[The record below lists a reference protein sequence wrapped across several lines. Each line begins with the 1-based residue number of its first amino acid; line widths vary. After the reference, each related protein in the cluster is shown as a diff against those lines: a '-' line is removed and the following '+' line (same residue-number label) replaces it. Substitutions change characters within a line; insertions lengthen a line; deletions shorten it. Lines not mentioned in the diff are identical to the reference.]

1 MNKLQTCIDREDVSA
16 WTSETRRNHQSC
28 LVTVPLTVEPAEPG
42 QEINTKKKTTYILIT
57 KTSPRTCNHKTQVD
71 LSRIEHT
78 GSCKDAQPPTGTL
91 LPHQIQLILVVIVDP
106 EFGRGAGGLGE
117 HLVLADASSVREE
130 FFLEVLGDPSFDDD
144 VVGVLLDGV
153 GKHLAP

>member
-1 MNKLQTCIDREDVSA
+1 MDKRTQEKSSIVSRYCTTHSR
-16 WTSETRRNHQSC
+16 TSRTRSRNQH
-28 LVTVPLTVEPAEPG
+28 
-42 QEINTKKKTTYILIT
+42 KKQTTYILIT
-57 KTSPRTCNHKTQVD
+57 KTSPQTCNHKTQVD

-91 LPHQIQLILVVIVDP
+91 LPHQIQLVLVVIVDP
-106 EFGRGAGGLGE
+106 EFGRGAGGLSE
-117 HLVLADASSVREE
+117 HLVLAYASSVREE